1 MSYSLESREKV
12 INFVKNGGIITEV
25 SHIFGR
31 GIALIYRWLFRLK
44 LEATKVK
51 NYQIKLD

>member
-31 GIALIYRWLFRLK
+31 GIASIYRWLSPPN

-51 NYQIKLD
+51 VVK